1 MVADH
6 PSVDECNGNIDMELE
21 DDGKPTLPERSLG
34 DVLNETFVIYGRHF
48 RKFLGLAAAVQ
59 IPATASLLVPIENV
73 LIYIIL
79 NLISLFALVLI
90 FGATIY
96 AVGQHYTTKS
106 VTVTDCYKRVL
117 RRAVSMAT
125 VATIVVAITALGVL
139 LLSLTPYSLVVS
151 LVLMLGAYLVPAL
164 AGPVVIVEGTKTM
177 DALTRTFELAR
188 KSELRVMGHL
198 AVYFLVALGLGLV
211 LFLPFFFIFPGG
223 TDTLSRSM
231 VIVSGIVPAI
241 VVPPMMSIAITLLY
255 YDLRVRKEGFNIE
268 RLSQEL
274 GLAAT

>member
-1 MVADH
+1 
-6 PSVDECNGNIDMELE
+6 MELE